1 MGLLETSASWY
12 SGGADERRGRVVT
25 LTRFAMSAQ
34 SQRAVSHASRL
45 VTCGF
50 TGFEAFGP

>member
-34 SQRAVSHASRL
+34 SQRAVSRVSRL
-45 VTCGF
+45 VTRGF
-50 TGFEAFGP
+50 TEFEAFGA